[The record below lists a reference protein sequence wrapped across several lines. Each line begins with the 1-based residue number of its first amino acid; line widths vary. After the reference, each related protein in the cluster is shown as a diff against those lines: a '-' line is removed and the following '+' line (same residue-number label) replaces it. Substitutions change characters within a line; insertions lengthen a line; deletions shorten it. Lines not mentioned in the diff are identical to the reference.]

1 MYQTVFCP
9 EKGHASHLVVDCV
22 GLRTRLGT
30 SMCGGKPF
38 SLPAGNRTTNP
49 RSVVPR
55 LAIIPTEIHR
65 LIFYI
70 FSPPPPP
77 IFTSPAPVAL

>member
-9 EKGHASHLVVDCV
+9 EKGHASHLIVDYV
-22 GLRTRLGT
+22 DLRARLGT
-30 SMCGGKPF
+30 SMDGGKPF
-38 SLPAGNRTTNP
+38 PLPAGNRTTNP

-55 LAIIPTEIHR
+55 LVIIPTEILR

-70 FSPPPPP
+70 SPLLYLHPLP
-77 IFTSPAPVAL
+77 L